1 MNTLIDAL
9 NELFRIHSKVIRENE
24 YLLEEKEETDEEEYN
39 YGEDEDYEI
48 DCLVGGQKGYS
59 IKDSLDDDENII
71 FSAIEEEIISKS
83 DTDYEEYYKMIS
95 LLAIEYYNL
104 ISIAKADYKDCYKST
119 KKELELIDVIEK
131 ADLGELIGSISD
143 LENLRKCIIH
153 NDADIVVF
161 NKPAGLAVQG
171 GTGIKKSIDK
181 MAAALFPY
189 DKISL
194 VHRIDRE
201 TSGLLVVA
209 KNQKS
214 AQDLANQFQNKIAH
228 KEYLA
233 LLQGNVTKK
242 SGVIENY
249 VAKGQVFEDDTKIPQ
264 GTSVQRAITEYE
276 VLGEAAGMLT
286 WMLFSPKT
294 GRTHQLRLHS
304 AFSLK
309 APIVGDDLYG
319 DRHNKLDGVLGSLLT
334 TQKLFLFAY
343 RITFR
348 HPGTGKTITL
358 RADVPDFMQSV
369 IKFLEFKL
377 P

>member
-1 MNTLIDAL
+1 MAEFLTISDA
-9 NELFRIHSKVIRENE
+9 ESGMR
-24 YLLEEKEETDEEEYN
+24 LLRWFVRHYPGMLQRDFYKL
-39 YGEDEDYEI
+39 
-48 DCLVGGQKGYS
+48 CRGGQIRLNSSRCKGMELLQAGDIVRIPPTLQSYKTVKKTENGGNYS
-59 IKDSLDDDENII
+59 L
-71 FSAIEEEIISKS
+71 
-83 DTDYEEYYKMIS
+83 
-95 LLAIEYYNL
+95 
-104 ISIAKADYKDCYKST
+104 
-119 KKELELIDVIEK
+119 
-131 ADLGELIGSISD
+131 SD
-143 LENLRKCIIH
+143 LEKLRQSIIY
-153 NDADIVVF
+153 NDDDIVVF

-209 KNQKS
+209 KNQKA

-233 LLQGNVTKK
+233 LLQGNIPQK
-242 SGVIENY
+242 SGVIDNY
-249 VAKGQVFEDDTKIPQ
+249 VAKGMVFEDALKIPK
-264 GTSVQRAITEYE
+264 GTSVQRAITEYN
-276 VLGEAAGMLT
+276 VLGDVAGLVT
-286 WMLFSPKT
+286 WVLFSPKT

-304 AFSLK
+304 AFSLH
-309 APIVGDDLYG
+309 APIVGDELYG
-319 DRHNKLDGVLGSLLT
+319 AHSDELDSVLGSFLK

-343 RITFR
+343 RITLR
-348 HPGTGKTITL
+348 HPGNGKTVTFC
-358 RADVPDFMQSV
+358 ADVPDFMQSV

>member
-1 MNTLIDAL
+1 MAEFITISESEAGM
-9 NELFRIHSKVIRENE
+9 R
-24 YLLEEKEETDEEEYN
+24 LLRWFVRHYPAILQRDFYKL
-39 YGEDEDYEI
+39 
-48 DCLVGGQKGYS
+48 CRGGQIRINSSRCKGM
-59 IKDSLDDDENII
+59 
-71 FSAIEEEIISKS
+71 EILNNGDIVRVPPTLQS
-83 DTDYEEYYKMIS
+83 YK
-95 LLAIEYYNL
+95 NV
-104 ISIAKADYKDCYKST
+104 K
-119 KKELELIDVIEK
+119 KKET
-131 ADLGELIGSISD
+131 GENFSLSD

-194 VHRIDRE
+194 VHRIDKE

-209 KNQKS
+209 KNQRA
-214 AQDLANQFQNKIAH
+214 AQDLSLQFQNKTAH

-233 LLQGNVTKK
+233 LLQGNMAQK
-242 SGVIENY
+242 SGIIDNY
-249 VAKGQVFEDDTKIPQ
+249 MSKGQVFEEFNKIPS
-264 GTSVQRAITEYE
+264 GVVAQRAVTEYK
-276 VLGEAAGMLT
+276 VIGEASGLLS
-286 WMLFSPKT
+286 WVLFSPHT

-304 AFSLK
+304 AFSLN
-309 APIVGDDLYG
+309 APIVGDDLYN
-319 DRHNKLDGVLGSLLT
+319 RRNNKLDGILGSFLT

-343 RITFR
+343 RITFK
-348 HPGTGKTITL
+348 HPGSGKMMTL

-369 IKFLEFKL
+369 IRFLEFKL